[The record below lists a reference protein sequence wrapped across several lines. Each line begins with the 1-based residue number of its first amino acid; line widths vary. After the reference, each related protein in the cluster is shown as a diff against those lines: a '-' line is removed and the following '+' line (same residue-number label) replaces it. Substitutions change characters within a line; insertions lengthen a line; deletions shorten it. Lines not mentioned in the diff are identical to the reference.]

1 MVYLFVDN
9 FDDES
14 ELEKALVDEGIEFQV
29 YIDILVY
36 GLNTPYIVVD
46 GVPLDEKRAWKWI
59 KEK

>member
-14 ELEKALVDEGIEFQV
+14 ELEKALVDKGIEFQV

-46 GVPLDEKRAWKWI
+46 GVLLDEKRAWKWL

>member
-14 ELEKALVDEGIEFQV
+14 ELEKALVDKGIEFQA